1 MSESGECL
9 RCNARLPA
17 LAAFCN
23 RCGFIVER
31 KPHITVPHDLRTLA
45 DRHRFLMRVALL
57 LLLEQFLL
65 ILQTQFPMPEV
76 AIVAGVIWVILV
88 IVLMASVLSLATA
101 LHFGVL
107 VALSLTILSLV
118 PILNLLIVIWLARRA
133 TTEMRLA
140 GIRVGFFG
148 AEKSALDVI
157 AYEHRCRS
165 CGYDLRG
172 LTSLKCPECGVAFAA
187 PLTPAST

>member
-9 RCNARLPA
+9 RCNVRLPA
-17 LAAFCN
+17 LAAFCH
-23 RCGFIVER
+23 RCGFVVER
-31 KPHITVPHDLRTLA
+31 KPQVSVPNELRTLA
-45 DRHRFLMRVALL
+45 DRHRRLMRAFIAFFAAQILVALQL
-57 LLLEQFLL
+57 AQFV
-65 ILQTQFPMPEV
+65 PAA
-76 AIVAGVIWVILV
+76 AIVAGMFWFILV

-107 VALSLTILSLV
+107 ASLLLTIFSLV
-118 PILNLLIVIWLARRA
+118 PIVNLLIALWLARRA
-133 TTEMRLA
+133 AAELRLA

-172 LTSLKCPECGVAFAA
+172 LTSLKCPECGAAFAA
-187 PLTPAST
+187 PLTPAPT